1 MKFIAP
7 TGWVYWS
14 SFAYLTL
21 LGSVTAF
28 LLYYSLAQRRGFTLA
43 AYTGALT
50 PPIAMLLS
58 SLFEQVRWDLWAF
71 VGLALI
77 VSGQVMIIRQSRAA

>member
-1 MKFIAP
+1 
-7 TGWVYWS
+7 
-14 SFAYLTL
+14 
-21 LGSVTAF
+21 
-28 LLYYSLAQRRGFTLA
+28 
-43 AYTGALT
+43 
-50 PPIAMLLS
+50 MLLS